1 MQPCSWELTQKLFLQ
16 AADLAPVAQARF
28 LDSACRDNPDLRAE
42 VESLLAA
49 DRKNGE
55 GVACAVQSAAAALF
69 GDDAGEA
76 GDSQEL
82 AGRRLG
88 PYRVEREIGRGG
100 MGAVYLATRDDDQY
114 RKRVAIK
121 VVKRGMDT
129 AEVLGRFRH
138 ERQIL
143 ANLEHPFIAR
153 LLDGGTTSDSLP
165 FFVMEYVEGVPV
177 DVFCRDRELS
187 TKARLRL
194 FLRICE
200 AVAHAHRNLVVHRDL
215 KPGNIFVTADGAPRL
230 LDFGVAKLL
239 TADGDSAARTATV
252 LGLAFTPEYAS
263 PEQVRGLPVTTAA
276 DIYALGAILYELL
289 TGARAQPI
297 QTATPLAIDR
307 AVCETVPR
315 KPSLVRRGLDPDLDY
330 IVLMAL
336 RKEPERRYSSVDAM
350 AEDIRRYLD
359 GRPVFAREG
368 SFRYR
373 AAKFMRRHRAS
384 IAAGVLFA
392 AVLIAGATSSA
403 VEAHRAA
410 LARAVAEQQRARAIA
425 SQRVAEE
432 SAREAEAQRANA
444 EAERRQAESARSLAD
459 AERQIADRRFE
470 QVHDLA
476 GKFLLDF
483 HDAIAQLPGST
494 PARKMVVETG
504 LQYYDTLVR
513 EANGNRTLL
522 EEIARGYDRLGDVQ
536 GNPYQA
542 NLGDSAGAMA
552 SYRKAQAIRDK
563 IVDPSPEFLR
573 DRIGGN
579 VRIAEMLSLKGDL
592 AAAEH
597 IFREMIAAGEQS
609 PHASSRIVREA
620 LAHAYSD
627 LSAMQFR
634 AAAYERALAPSTKL
648 VEIWT
653 EMARESRDPTAEKVG
668 LSLGHAR
675 LGDALLRLGRYD
687 EAMPHVRIAIA
698 IDRELVEANPNSA
711 PRLHK
716 LYIDHSLLALVFRN
730 RPEMAADGEA
740 KKNAEIT
747 AELADRMLAADPNN
761 STAFF
766 DVMAAQTVL
775 GDWFRDHGD
784 AEASIPHYRRSL
796 EATERFVAARP
807 GELLTD
813 DSLAYAHQR
822 LAAGLG
828 NAGHLE
834 EALQECRKAEEAVA
848 RAEGRSPGLA
858 QTANRRANVLST
870 RADAYAHNKLWR
882 QAIDDYAAAEAIFED
897 LRRRDPKNVSF
908 REDLVEMQSKLA
920 DAYAG
925 TEQWGRAIQ
934 VVEQALG
941 LLEEIAG
948 GRPLSSMLEQYRQSG
963 TAKLALWKR
972 QTNGAQ

>member
-1 MQPCSWELTQKLFLQ
+1 MQPSSWERTQKLFFE
-16 AADLAPVAQARF
+16 AADLPPKAQARF
-28 LDSACRDNPDLRAE
+28 LDSACGDDDILRAE
-42 VESLLAA
+42 LESLLAA

-55 GVACAVQSAAAALF
+55 GVASAVESAAAQFF
-69 GDDAGEA
+69 GGDAPA
-76 GDSQEL
+76 DSHDL

-88 PYRVEREIGRGG
+88 PYRVVQEIGRGG

-114 RKRVAIK
+114 QKRVAIK

-153 LLDGGTTSDSLP
+153 LLDGGTTSDGLP

-177 DVFCRDRELS
+177 DVFCRDRALS
-187 TKARLRL
+187 VKARLRL
-194 FLRICE
+194 FLRICA

-215 KPGNIFVTADGAPRL
+215 KPGNIFVTADGTPRL

-239 TADGDSAARTATV
+239 TADSGHTAATATL
-252 LGLAFTPEYAS
+252 LGFAFTPEYAS

-276 DIYALGAILYELL
+276 DLYALGAILYELL
-289 TGARAQPI
+289 TGVRAQPLK
-297 QTATPLAIDR
+297 TTTPLEIDR
-307 AVCETVPR
+307 VVCERLPKR
-315 KPSLVRRGLDPDLDY
+315 PGLVAPGLDPDLDH

-359 GRPVFAREG
+359 GLPVLAREG

-373 AAKFMRRHRAS
+373 AGKFMRRHRAS
-384 IAAGVLFA
+384 IVAAVVLA
-392 AVLIAGATSSA
+392 AVLIGGAASSA
-403 VEAHRAA
+403 IQAHRAA
-410 LARAVAEQQRARAIA
+410 LAQAAAEQQRARALA
-425 SQRVAEE
+425 SQRVAEQ
-432 SAREAEAQRANA
+432 SAQEAQAQRANA
-444 EAERRQAESARSLAD
+444 EAERKRAESSRALAD
-459 AERQIADRRFE
+459 AERQIADRRFQ
-470 QVHDLA
+470 QVRDLA

-483 HDAIAQLPGST
+483 HDAVAPLPGST
-494 PARKMVVETG
+494 PVRKMVVQTG

-513 EANGNRTLL
+513 EAAGDRALL

-536 GNPYQA
+536 GNAYYA
-542 NLGDSAGAMA
+542 NLGDPAGAMA
-552 SYRKAQAIRDK
+552 TYRKAQAIRDK

-579 VRIAEMLSLKGDL
+579 LRIAEVLSLKGDV
-592 AAAEH
+592 AAAERM
-597 IFREMIAAGEQS
+597 FREMIAAGEQS
-609 PHASSRIVREA
+609 PVASSRLVREA

-634 AAAYERALAPSTKL
+634 TGAYDRALEPSAKL
-648 VEIWT
+648 VELWT
-653 EMARESRDPTAEKVG
+653 VMSRENRDPAAEKVG

-675 LGDALLRLGRYD
+675 SADALLRLGRYD
-687 EAMPHVRIAIA
+687 EALPHVRTAIA
-698 IDRELVEANPNSA
+698 IDRALVEANPNNA

-716 LYIDHSLLALVFRN
+716 LYVDHSLLSLIFRN

-740 KKNAEIT
+740 RQNAETT
-747 AELADRMLAADPNN
+747 AGLADRMQAADPNN
-761 STAFF
+761 SSAFF
-766 DVMAAQTVL
+766 DVMSAQSVL

-796 EATERFVAARP
+796 EAIERFAATRP
-807 GELLTD
+807 GELLSN
-813 DSLAYAHQR
+813 DSLAFAHQR
-822 LAAGLG
+822 LAAGFG

-834 EALQECRKAEEAVA
+834 EALDECRKADEAIA
-848 RAEGRSPGLA
+848 RIEARSPGLEE
-858 QTANRRANVLST
+858 TAGRRANVLST

-882 QAIDDYAAAEAIFED
+882 PAAEGYIAAAAIFENF
-897 LRRRDPKNVSF
+897 LRSSSKNVSY
-908 REDLVEMQSKLA
+908 RDDVVELRVKMA

-925 TEQWGRAIQ
+925 MEQWSSA
-934 VVEQALG
+934 VNAMEQALSM
-941 LLEEIAG
+941 LAQIASDG
-948 GRPLSSMLEQYRQSG
+948 PLSTIDEEYRKSG

-972 QTNGAQ
+972 QTHAAQ